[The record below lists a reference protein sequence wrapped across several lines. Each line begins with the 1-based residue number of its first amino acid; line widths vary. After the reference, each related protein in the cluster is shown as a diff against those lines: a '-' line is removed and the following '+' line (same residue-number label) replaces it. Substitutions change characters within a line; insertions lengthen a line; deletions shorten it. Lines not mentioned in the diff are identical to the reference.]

1 MNNDEIVRVLHTQLD
16 QKRYEH
22 TLRVRDTALELAKRF
37 DINQADAER
46 AALLHD
52 YAKCRPK
59 EELYRWII
67 EERLPKD
74 LLAYHH
80 ELWHGPVGSLL
91 VQKELDITN
100 QTVIDAICYH
110 TTGRPYMNDIDMV
123 VFVADYI
130 EPARD
135 FPGLEDVRDMAQK
148 DLVHAAWMVAHK
160 TNMYLLGKKVTLY
173 PDSIH
178 TYNELTNRLKQGDV
192 F

>member
-1 MNNDEIVRVLHTQLD
+1 MNNDKILQVLQTQLD

-22 TLRVRDTALELAKRF
+22 TLRVKDTAIELAKRF
-37 DINQADAER
+37 DVNGVDVEL

-67 EERLPKD
+67 AEQLPKD
-74 LLAYHH
+74 LLEYHH

-91 VQKELDITN
+91 VQKELGITN
-100 QTVIDAICYH
+100 QTVIDAIHYH
-110 TTGRPYMNDIDMV
+110 TTGRPYMSDVDMV

-135 FPGLEDVRDMAQK
+135 FPGLDEVREMAK
-148 DLVHAAWMVAHK
+148 CDLEYAAWMVAHK
-160 TNMYLLGKKVTLY
+160 TNMYLLGKKATLY

-178 TYNELTNRLKQGDV
+178 TYNELTNRLK
-192 F
+192 